1 MSATKPDCVTFVEN
15 VLALTRFTRMEG
27 PEILHH
33 VDLYRLEDESELDG
47 IGFDDLFADG
57 AVLAVDPAASPA
69 LDLAEQSGKPVL
81 VDVWAPWCGPCR
93 AMAPAFAE
101 AAGQLEPA
109 VRVAKLNTDEEQAI
123 GARFGIRSIPT
134 MLLFRGGR
142 EVARQSGAM
151 MAGDIVRW
159 VRSNLVTAH

>member
-1 MSATKPDCVTFVEN
+1 MRVVCPNCHTTNQVPEERLQDGPRCGKCREALFGGSVLELSAATFQCHLE
-15 VLALTRFTRMEG
+15 RG
-27 PEILHH
+27 
-33 VDLYRLEDESELDG
+33 DLPL
-47 IGFDDLFADG
+47 
-57 AVLAVDPAASPA
+57 
-69 LDLAEQSGKPVL
+69 L
-81 VDVWAPWCGPCR
+81 VDFWAPWCGPCR

>member
-1 MSATKPDCVTFVEN
+1 
-15 VLALTRFTRMEG
+15 
-27 PEILHH
+27 
-33 VDLYRLEDESELDG
+33 
-47 IGFDDLFADG
+47 
-57 AVLAVDPAASPA
+57 
-69 LDLAEQSGKPVL
+69 
-81 VDVWAPWCGPCR
+81 
-93 AMAPAFAE
+93 MAPAFAE